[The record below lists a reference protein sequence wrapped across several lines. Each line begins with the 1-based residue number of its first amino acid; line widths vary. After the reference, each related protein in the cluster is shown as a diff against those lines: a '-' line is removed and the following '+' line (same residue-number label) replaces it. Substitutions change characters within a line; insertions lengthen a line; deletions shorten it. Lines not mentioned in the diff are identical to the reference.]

1 MQLNR
6 MEEELIQINNIRNL
20 ESVKIWDV
28 MLDASHKVLV
38 VPALD
43 VFYDGHRHLSL
54 TAKDKNF
61 NTFVKKVNQVYQ
73 DEKNQVHED
82 SMLDPFHL
90 YPTMDIDAKTKRI
103 LESGTLEQKNEIYRF
118 YEHKSGYEG
127 SLFFQS
133 EEVALLMPI
142 VRYHIERFYQVT
154 DQVITFDD
162 TLMGYRDQYILNA
175 KRNGTDIFV
184 PILFNKL
191 DEGTYTFEIG
201 NTNPDG
207 KPLTMQINFKYDRI
221 EVKTSLTGQ
230 DLESKATYFITKD
243 TIKSVYETFRKGLP
257 IAYENKD
264 LIKGT
269 PPMNLVHLDE
279 ECVLHWFQLPWG
291 AYYGVKTDA
300 MDISDTEKII
310 EIQNMYLL
318 SLTDQF
324 SRMEYYARTYRRN
337 SAPGI
342 DAAEMILDE
351 VKKTITGTIIDP
363 QEHLYKVETLFSGD
377 ELTGNGYYD
386 GKLKNHYF
394 YHVVQSPEGI
404 LGITREKLINVGPKE
419 TILQGSDLLN
429 KAKIMRLVKGE

>member
-191 DEGTYTFEIG
+191 V
-201 NTNPDG
+201 
-207 KPLTMQINFKYDRI
+207 LT
-221 EVKTSLTGQ
+221 
-230 DLESKATYFITKD
+230 
-243 TIKSVYETFRKGLP
+243 
-257 IAYENKD
+257 
-264 LIKGT
+264 
-269 PPMNLVHLDE
+269 
-279 ECVLHWFQLPWG
+279 
-291 AYYGVKTDA
+291 
-300 MDISDTEKII
+300 
-310 EIQNMYLL
+310 
-318 SLTDQF
+318 
-324 SRMEYYARTYRRN
+324 
-337 SAPGI
+337 
-342 DAAEMILDE
+342 
-351 VKKTITGTIIDP
+351 
-363 QEHLYKVETLFSGD
+363 
-377 ELTGNGYYD
+377 
-386 GKLKNHYF
+386 
-394 YHVVQSPEGI
+394 
-404 LGITREKLINVGPKE
+404 
-419 TILQGSDLLN
+419 
-429 KAKIMRLVKGE
+429 